1 MCECQSDQIRMQI
14 FFNRRDVFY
23 SLSSAVKMES
33 EHLPIAENLKK
44 NWKESRKSSDLL
56 LIGDAEDEKNGEK
69 HLNK

>member
-1 MCECQSDQIRMQI
+1 
-14 FFNRRDVFY
+14 
-23 SLSSAVKMES
+23 MES

-56 LIGDAEDEKNGEK
+56 LIAAGDAEDEKNGEK